1 MISPVI
7 FHKLIQF
14 TFYTES
20 QKSVDDVAK
29 PPELSSEERLIAIE
43 EKRLEVETERLQVEK
58 ERLAVEKERLSVEK
72 EHLEINRQKFNVYIS
87 SLAGV
92 QPVVEMIPSVNGC

>member
-20 QKSVDDVAK
+20 QKSVDDFAK
-29 PPELSSEERLIAIE
+29 PPEISSEERLIAIE
-43 EKRLEVETERLQVEK
+43 EKRLEVETERLQ
-58 ERLAVEKERLSVEK
+58 VEKERLSVEK